1 MATSGTNGT
10 HAGNVPRRPIR
21 IAGCSAG
28 VYDRKRALHDLAK
41 NEDPDVITGD
51 WMSECNMTWR
61 GADKQERLAG
71 GDTAKVSSTTG
82 FEPSFV
88 QKLDPAIPWLARRG
102 IKVAVNAGASDVA
115 GLADA
120 VRGLCTKHGVALKV
134 GYVDGDDVT
143 EAFMKLYN
151 KGEPFLSLPQNKAIQ
166 DWGFQPLAAQCYLG
180 GSGVAACFAAG
191 ADIVV
196 CGRVSDASLAVGAA
210 MWWHGWTRE
219 THVDELASALMV
231 GHLIECG
238 TYATGGYYS
247 GFKAFGKKR
256 TDFGYPIAAIDH
268 KGEAVISMERGRHGT
283 VNTGTITSQ
292 LLYEIQGPLY
302 YNSDVTAQID
312 GITFTQVGDNQVH
325 IGGVKGLPPPPT
337 TKVGVTAHG
346 GYQAEFHFYI
356 TGLDVAEKAAMMEEQ
371 IRELIGNDIDKFS
384 ALKFQLAG
392 GVPSDPESQEAAT
405 VDFRVVAQS
414 PHADLL
420 SGDMVGA
427 DRGTFASYCI
437 ENLSQGYPGSTM
449 AIDMRASVGRPYFE
463 YWACLMSQEFVTETA
478 HLPDGTAVVIPP
490 PDPAT
495 TREYAREQPSGD
507 TANPVTDLVAAFGPT
522 TRAPLGYVVLGRS
535 GDKSSNANVGFFV
548 RNDDEWDWLRT
559 LLNVGKLRELLGKD
573 DIGKQIDRFELPK
586 LRAVHFFLKDHLD
599 RGFNSTTGF
608 DSLGKNLC
616 EYLRSK
622 HVDIPNKFLER
633 GRI

>member
-1 MATSGTNGT
+1 MAANGT
-10 HAGNVPRRPIR
+10 APRRPIR
-21 IAGCSAG
+21 VAGCSAG

-41 NEDPDVITGD
+41 NEDLDVITGD

-61 GADKQERLAG
+61 GSDKRGRLAG
-71 GDTAKVSSTTG
+71 KGAAELASTTG
-82 FEPSFV
+82 YEPSFV
-88 QKLDPAIPWLARRG
+88 QKLDPAIPWLAKRG

-120 VRGLCTKHGVALKV
+120 VRGLCVKHGVDLKV

-143 EAFMKLYN
+143 DAFLELY
-151 KGEPFLSLPQNKAIQ
+151 KKDADPFLNLPQNKAIK
-166 DWGFQPLAAQCYLG
+166 DWGFEPLAAQCYLG
-180 GSGVAACFAAG
+180 GTGVAACFAGG

-219 THVDELASALMV
+219 ANLQELANALMV

-247 GFKAFGKKR
+247 AFKAFGKNN

-268 KGEAVISMERGRHGT
+268 KGEAVVSMEKGRHGT

-302 YNSDVTAQID
+302 YNSDVTASIE
-312 GITFTQVGDNQVH
+312 GITFTQVGENQVH
-325 IGGVKGLPPPPT
+325 VAGVKGLPPPPT

-356 TGLDVAEKAAMMEEQ
+356 TGLDVAEKAAMIEAQ
-371 IRELIGNDIDKFS
+371 IRALIGDEISKFS

-392 GVPSDPESQEAAT
+392 GVPADPESQDAAT
-405 VDFRVVAQS
+405 VDLRVVAQS
-414 PHADLL
+414 PHAELL

-427 DRGTFASYCI
+427 DRGTFASWCI

-463 YWACLMSQEFVTETA
+463 YWACLMPQSFVHETA
-478 HLPDGTAVVIPP
+478 HLPDGTVVHIPLP
-490 PDPAT
+490 TAT
-495 TREYAREQPSGD
+495 RTYEREQPSGD
-507 TANPVTDLVAAFGPT
+507 TASPVADLLAAYGPT

-535 GDKSSNANVGFFV
+535 GDKSSNANAGFFV
-548 RNDDEWDWLRT
+548 RHDDEWDWLRT
-559 LLNVGKLRELLGKD
+559 VLSVAKIRQLLGKD
-573 DIGKQIDRFELPK
+573 DSGKQIDRFELPN
-586 LRAVHFFLKDHLD
+586 LRAVHFLLKDHLD

-622 HVDIPNKFLER
+622 YVDIPNRFLER
-633 GRI
+633 GRV

>member
-1 MATSGTNGT
+1 MTTNGTNGT
-10 HAGNVPRRPIR
+10 NGNGPRRPIR

-41 NEDPDVITGD
+41 NEDLDVITGD

-61 GADKQERLAG
+61 GADKQERLTG
-71 GDTAKVSSTTG
+71 GDAAKVSSTTG
-82 FEPSFV
+82 YEPSFV
-88 QKLDPAIPWLARRG
+88 QKLDPAIPWLAKRG

-120 VRGLCTKHGVALKV
+120 VHGLCTKHGVSLKV

-151 KGEPFLSLPQNKAIQ
+151 KGEPFLNLPQNKAIQ

-210 MWWHGWTRE
+210 MWWHGWSRD

-231 GHLIECG
+231 GHIIECG

-247 GFKAFGKKR
+247 GFKNFGKKR
-256 TDFGYPIAAIDH
+256 TDFGYPIASIDH
-268 KGEAVISMERGRHGT
+268 KGEAVISMEKGRHGT

-312 GITFTQVGDNQVH
+312 GITFTQVGENQVH

-371 IRELIGNDIDKFS
+371 IRELIGEDIDKFS

-449 AIDMRASVGRPYFE
+449 AIDMRASVGRPFFE
-463 YWACLMSQEFVTETA
+463 YWACLMPQEFVTETA
-478 HLPDGTAVVIPP
+478 HLPDGTAVVIPSP
-490 PDPAT
+490 APAT

-507 TANPVTDLVAAFGPT
+507 TVNPVADLAAAYGPT

-548 RNDDEWDWLRT
+548 RHEDEWDWLRS
-559 LLNVGKLRELLGKD
+559 LLSVGKLRELLGKD
-573 DIGKQIDRFELPK
+573 DTGKQIDRFELPK
-586 LRAVHFFLKDHLD
+586 LRAVHFLLKDHLD

-616 EYLRSK
+616 EYLRAK